1 MEVHL
6 PAFKEKNPQLEVV
19 TELIRGQHPHLK
31 GFYSET
37 FFRFLPLS
45 FSLFYTDI
53 CTVWLHCK
61 RFNSNFLVNFSFCQ
75 MHREQ
80 KPKGDMCEKY
90 GSRWGSSI
98 CNNTKKCV
106 GKKGGET
113 EDQACDQTP

>member
-1 MEVHL
+1 M
-6 PAFKEKNPQLEVV
+6 
-19 TELIRGQHPHLK
+19 
-31 GFYSET
+31 
-37 FFRFLPLS
+37 
-45 FSLFYTDI
+45 
-53 CTVWLHCK
+53 
-61 RFNSNFLVNFSFCQ
+61 NFSFCQ